1 LLIATATANNRSFAD
16 NGLLHY
22 THTMDK
28 VGSLVVLRFDSVCVD
43 CGAYVYVLG
52 ALLCTSCAA
61 LGAPMCP
68 ATS

>member
-1 LLIATATANNRSFAD
+1 
-16 NGLLHY
+16 
-22 THTMDK
+22 MDK

-43 CGAYVYVLG
+43 CGAYMHVLG
-52 ALLCTSCAA
+52 APLCTSCVA